1 MHRINVGLYKLLS
14 GHTSYTCLSG
24 GFHSLF
30 ARRAIGPIG
39 KYHITI
45 ATPISQCRKMNLK
58 IHSPAF
64 HIKIPEGCHP

>member
-1 MHRINVGLYKLLS
+1 MHRINIGLYKLLS

-30 ARRAIGPIG
+30 AGRAIGPVG

-45 ATPISQCRKMNLK
+45 ATPYITMPENELK
-58 IHSPAF
+58 NSF
-64 HIKIPEGCHP
+64 SGIPY